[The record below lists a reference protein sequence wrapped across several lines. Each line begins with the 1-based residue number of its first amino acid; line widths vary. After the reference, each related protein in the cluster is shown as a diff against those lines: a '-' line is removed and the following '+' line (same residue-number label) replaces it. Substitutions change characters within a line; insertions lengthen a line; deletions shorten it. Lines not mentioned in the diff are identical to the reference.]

1 MEYFQKAIS
10 TLPHAPGV
18 YLFKDE
24 QGSVLYVGKAKDLKK
39 RVSHYATREAIGEK
53 TKALVMEAT
62 HLEIVETASEFDA
75 LLLEADRIRQ
85 YQPKYNVILKDDKSP
100 LYVLL
105 TLSEELPHVYT
116 IRRTDIPKH
125 SNKGDALFGPFQS
138 ARVLRSLLRHIR
150 YSIPYCTQ
158 KRRTTKPC
166 FYTHL
171 GLCSPCPSAI
181 MTLPVA
187 QKKSLIHQYRVN
199 IFRLKNIFSGKS
211 SDVVGD
217 MEKDMKEQAAGNRFE
232 EAAVTKQHIF
242 NLYRILQ
249 TSYDPMRYMESDAA
263 VEDILTLELSEL
275 QAILAPHIPSVS
287 ELHRIE
293 CVDIANTQGQYATG
307 SIVVLTDGKKDTSQ
321 YRRFRIRRKN
331 LPNDV
336 AMIAEV
342 VARRLSH
349 PEWPYPDLLVVDG
362 GKGQVKAAQQALS
375 LTIPIIGLAKRFEEL
390 VIPKENGWKTIRI
403 PLTSPALHVVQ
414 RIRDEAHRFAN
425 SYHRLL
431 RRRQFDTIV
440 AT

>member
-1 MEYFQKAIS
+1 
-10 TLPHAPGV
+10 
-18 YLFKDE
+18 
-24 QGSVLYVGKAKDLKK
+24 
-39 RVSHYATREAIGEK
+39 
-53 TKALVMEAT
+53 
-62 HLEIVETASEFDA
+62 
-75 LLLEADRIRQ
+75 
-85 YQPKYNVILKDDKSP
+85 
-100 LYVLL
+100 
-105 TLSEELPHVYT
+105 
-116 IRRTDIPKH
+116 
-125 SNKGDALFGPFQS
+125 
-138 ARVLRSLLRHIR
+138 
-150 YSIPYCTQ
+150 
-158 KRRTTKPC
+158 
-166 FYTHL
+166 
-171 GLCSPCPSAI
+171 